1 MAFLLAGA
9 EVDGGAIGEGDN
21 RGVVAGLV
29 NEVCLCVH
37 RVSVLFWVE
46 KRDVQTS
53 GLGELKRDVCCVLK
67 KLVEVRS
74 EVLSCGVRRKWRA
87 GGVGGE
93 GGGE

>member
-21 RGVVAGLV
+21 KGVVAGLV

-37 RVSVLFWVE
+37 RVSVFFWVE

-53 GLGELKRDVCCVLK
+53 GLGELKRDVCSVLQ
-67 KLVEVRS
+67 KLVEVRHK
-74 EVLSCGVRRKWRA
+74 VLSCGVRGRRRA
-87 GGVGGE
+87 R
-93 GGGE
+93 